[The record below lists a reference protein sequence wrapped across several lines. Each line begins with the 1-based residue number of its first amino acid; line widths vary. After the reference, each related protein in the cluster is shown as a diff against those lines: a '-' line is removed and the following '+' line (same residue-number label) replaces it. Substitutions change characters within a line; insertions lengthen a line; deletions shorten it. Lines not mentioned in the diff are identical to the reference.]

1 MIDVNIVVIILQYI
15 YIYQIIV
22 ICSGLVQRYMS
33 LISQQSWTNQRE
45 ITPLLWGCCL
55 WAELPSSSSLKAST
69 GFPVSAPSLK
79 AVWETPRVSAL
90 PGDCSFHAE
99 IYLCFCPLQ
108 PPMLAPKT
116 SSSRWNSPAS
126 SLTNWKSESSSPT
139 SCLPCSTTADGD
151 RSFLSTYS
159 FISLSIQSLLSVQFS
174 RSVVS
179 NSLPTPWI
187 AACQASFSWLK
198 FHRVSIHSFF
208 CSYLP
213 LFYRISL
220 VKKKN
225 SPVKS
230 FSHTTLHSLTK

>member
-1 MIDVNIVVIILQYI
+1 
-15 YIYQIIV
+15 
-22 ICSGLVQRYMS
+22 MS

-99 IYLCFCPLQ
+99 IYLCFFPLQ

-159 FISLSIQSLLSVQFS
+159 FISLSIQSPLSVQFS
-174 RSVVS
+174 RSVMSDSLRPHESQHARPPLAGS
-179 NSLPTPWI
+179 NST
-187 AACQASFSWLK
+187 ACPF
-198 FHRVSIHSFF
+198 IHFF

-220 VKKKN
+220 VKKKKN

-230 FSHTTLHSLTK
+230 SSHTTLHSLTK